1 MDLPRGRRRP
11 EQPEMPAP
19 NAFEVHRARV
29 RDELSL
35 AFVRQGT
42 GGYPLLLV
50 HGAVETKRIWWRNVR
65 PLAEAGFEV
74 IVPDLRGFGESDLSP
89 MDVYDIAN
97 YSRDLHALVHDVLG
111 HARCA
116 VAGGGLGGV
125 AIVDLALRF
134 GPFVERICFLNSV
147 PPVLGKAYEQAG
159 LDPKMLRDDASGDYR
174 VWQGRRPDELM
185 KQLDTPERRR
195 RWVAD
200 FYGHRLWAAR
210 GAFGDEEIAF
220 MTEPFA
226 DAEKLRASW
235 ASFQVGSGLRI
246 PEESPRFM
254 EPVPTLTLVLFGPE
268 DHAIKP
274 DFVRRCEIA
283 FPNRIGPLLV
293 PEAGHFVQ
301 WERADIFNAMLTWCF
316 RDLALTHR
324 AG

>member
-1 MDLPRGRRRP
+1 MDFSDGGRRP
-11 EQPEMPAP
+11 EQPETPAP
-19 NAFEVHRARV
+19 SAFEVHRERV

-35 AFVRQGT
+35 AFVRQGV

-50 HGAVETKRIWWRNVR
+50 HGAAETKRIWWRNIR

-74 IVPDLRGFGESDLSP
+74 IVPDLRGFGDSDLSP
-89 MDVYDIAN
+89 ADVYDIAN

-111 HARCA
+111 HERCA

-125 AIVDLALRF
+125 AIVDLSLRF
-134 GPFVERICFLNSV
+134 GPFVERLCFFNSV
-147 PPVLGKAYEQAG
+147 PPILGAAYEEAG
-159 LDPKMLRDDASGDYR
+159 LDPQMLRDDATGDYR
-174 VWQGRRPDELM
+174 VWQGRRPDELL
-185 KQLDTPERRR
+185 KQLDTPELRR

-210 GAFGDEEIAF
+210 GAFSQEDVAF

-226 DAEKLRASW
+226 DAERLRASW
-235 ASFQVGSGLRI
+235 ASFQGGSGLRI

-254 EPVPTLTLVLFGPE
+254 EPVPTLSLVLFGPE

-274 DFVRRCEIA
+274 DFMRRCEIA
-283 FPNRIGPLLV
+283 FPNRIGPLVV

-301 WERADIFNAMLTWCF
+301 WERADVFNAMFAWCF
-316 RDLALTHR
+316 RDLALTR
-324 AG
+324 SAK